1 MVGSSPGE
9 ATRMVSPATRAR
21 GSKGARNAVGAAL
34 IRSGP
39 RGPESQAMARNEKRQ
54 PDTVAEVDPDVARLL
69 GLRPADAEDMPEI
82 AELDGQGEMTDSRIY
97 AGELEARVADSDQPD
112 ESPAENIESFAVDGL
127 RAGETDDAGEAA
139 EEGLTWVPPTD
150 PPTVPGELGE
160 PEIAAG
166 FGTSATD
173 EPYDIDH
180 EGEALSPYDDVE
192 ARVLEALRADAATST
207 LVDGLTVEAE
217 GGAVTIDGE
226 IDDLEDEDAI
236 VAVAERVEGVAGAV
250 SRLRLRS

>member
-1 MVGSSPGE
+1 
-9 ATRMVSPATRAR
+9 MVSPATRAR
-21 GSKGARNAVGAAL
+21 GSKGARNAVGATL

-39 RGPESQAMARNEKRQ
+39 RGPESQAMAHNERRQ

-160 PEIAAG
+160 PAIAAG

-226 IDDLEDEDAI
+226 IDDFEDEDAI